1 MYIFICGDKAHTCV
15 YFNSGSND
23 LSNKIFAMLFPNI
36 CWIMTTKERQSVFE
50 IMLFGMKLSL
60 RVQWQILLKWLRIV
74 QLKKKPGSSQQK
86 QSESRKT
93 NLKHLH
99 VIPKDK
105 ILIMTFC
112 TLSWNNYMYI
122 SDDNASTCSCQ

>member
-1 MYIFICGDKAHTCV
+1 MYIFICGDKAPTCV

-60 RVQWQILLKWLRIV
+60 RVQWQILLK
-74 QLKKKPGSSQQK
+74 
-86 QSESRKT
+86 
-93 NLKHLH
+93 
-99 VIPKDK
+99 
-105 ILIMTFC
+105 
-112 TLSWNNYMYI
+112 
-122 SDDNASTCSCQ
+122 